1 MSKFELLMPKM
12 GESIQEA
19 TITKWFKK
27 PGDKVEEDEPV
38 LEIATA
44 KVDSESPSPV
54 EGIIEKVF
62 FKENDVVAV
71 GKVIAIINMEGNAQV
86 KPDRG
91 DDSVVNLSA
100 EPAEQAVKKD
110 DQAIAKNAF
119 SKASKFYSP
128 LVKSI
133 SEKENISPE
142 ELEKMEGTGINGR
155 VRKQDVLAY
164 IQEKKSGKTLQEK
177 EPDIY

>member
-1 MSKFELLMPKM
+1 MSKFELIMPKM

-38 LEIATA
+38 LEIATD
-44 KVDSESPSPV
+44 KVDSEIPSPV
-54 EGIIEKVF
+54 EGVIEKVF

-71 GKVIAIINMEGNAQV
+71 GKVIAVINMEGDVPV

-91 DDSVVNLSA
+91 GDSVVNLSA
-100 EPAEQAVKKD
+100 EPAEPSEPAVREDKKPSAKKD
-110 DQAIAKNAF
+110 FSQA
-119 SKASKFYSP
+119 SRFYSP

-142 ELEKMEGTGINGR
+142 ELEKIEGTGISGR

-164 IQEKKSGKTLQEK
+164 IQKKQSGK
-177 EPDIY
+177 